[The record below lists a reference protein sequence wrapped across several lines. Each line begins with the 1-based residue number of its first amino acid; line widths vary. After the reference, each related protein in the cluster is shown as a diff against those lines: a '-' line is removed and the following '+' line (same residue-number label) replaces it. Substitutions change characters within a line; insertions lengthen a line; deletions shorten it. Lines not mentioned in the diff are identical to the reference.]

1 MEYRIVIDRKAPSID
16 DVKKFLFTE
25 KGGAIFLFN
34 GIVRNTN
41 RKREVSYLEYEV
53 DEETGKA
60 VLKEYLKNFES
71 RIQKAF
77 IFQSTGKLSVGDDTL
92 IIGAS
97 SYSRDESF
105 KAVKEILEFMKHKFP
120 VWKKEYYK
128 DGKSHWL

>member
-16 DVKKFLFTE
+16 DVKNFLLTE
-25 KGGAIFLFN
+25 KSGAIFIFN
-34 GIVRNTN
+34 GIVRNSN
-41 RKREVSYLEYEV
+41 RKKEVAYLEYEV
-53 DEETGKA
+53 DEETGKS

-77 IFQSTGKLSVGDDTL
+77 IFQPTGKLSVGDDTL

-97 SYSRDESF
+97 SYSREESF
-105 KAVKEILEFMKHKFP
+105 DAVRNILEFMKHKFP

-128 DGKSHWL
+128 DGENHWL